1 MKLPYCV
8 VDVFNDVAFRG
19 NPVAVV
25 FDADDLSNEDMASFT
40 KWVNLSE
47 SVFVSKPLDARA
59 DYRVRIFSSLHEL
72 AFAGHPT
79 LGTCHA
85 WAERAS
91 ASHRGEFVQE
101 CGAGLVTIRR
111 FPAGLAFRA
120 PPLIRSGPLD
130 ATLIRRVSAGLGLS
144 AVGATISEAQWVDN
158 GAGWLVVAIDDRE
171 KLLSL
176 KPDYSQLEGLAVGV
190 LAPWNATPS
199 EAEAQFEIRAFL
211 AGDCV
216 PEDPATGSL
225 VAGVAQWF
233 AREREIPEC
242 YSFSQGTALQRN
254 CRIRVTQ
261 APDGIWIGGATRTLL
276 EGVAAFEISAGTAA

>member
-1 MKLPYCV
+1 MKLPYSV

-25 FDADDLSNEDMASFT
+25 FGADGLSYEDMVSFT

-47 SVFVSKPLDARA
+47 SVFVSKPLDAQA

-72 AFAGHPT
+72 RFAGHPT
-79 LGTCHA
+79 LGACHA
-85 WAERAS
+85 WVERAS
-91 ASHRGEFVQE
+91 TSHRSEFVQE

-111 FPAGLAFRA
+111 LPAGLAFGA
-120 PPLIRSGPLD
+120 PPLIKSGPVD
-130 ATLIRRVSAGLGLS
+130 AALIRRVSAGLGLS
-144 AVGATISEAQWVDN
+144 AVGATMSEAQWVDN

-176 KPDYSQLEGLAVGV
+176 KPDFSQLESLAVGV
-190 LAPWNATPS
+190 LAPWNGAPS
-199 EAEAQFEIRAFL
+199 EADAQFEIRAFV

-225 VAGVAQWF
+225 IAGVAQWL
-233 AREREIPEC
+233 ARDRQMPKS
-242 YSFSQGTALQRN
+242 YSFSQGTVLQRN

-261 APDGIWIGGATRTLL
+261 DPDGIWIAGATRTLL
-276 EGVAAFEISAGTAA
+276 EGVATFESSVSGAA